1 MSESSMSAGPSSR
14 KKKIQTEW
22 TKMPEFKEWLLLD
35 PTATAAFHCT
45 IKMELKPP
53 RKKKRCPGRLLKGPP
68 LPIFVESLSGE
79 YLTDDSGSPVFN
91 GWFNGYSVVVDNP
104 DDMKML
110 YEMGNFGKGSLS
122 RSFPN
127 FSRPK
132 NGKPPVIN
140 ETQWKRRE
148 EWIEKLKLVFG
159 DSDLNKNEDASKVL
173 ESKTAGNVEAMETES
188 ADRANTKGRASA
200 DDSTS
205 WKDGDILVIADLDK
219 TCLDLKPRLKTELIE
234 TVVEVL
240 HLTLEEA
247 FFLSYG
253 LGCLQIF
260 NLVENELSPEVQWE
274 LFRTAQSDFVE
285 SYVAY
290 HHYRAKGWIVK
301 SGLKYGGN
309 FLLYSKGPAFFHAS
323 YIVVVE
329 SIGKPS
335 IESSIVGKPS
345 WEKYSA
351 LNRIAEQSNKEL
363 IVCQV
368 KWPSLEMD
376 DYKTLGIIHHF
387 RVNTCIMGR
396 WIASAKPL
404 DD

>member
-1 MSESSMSAGPSSR
+1 
-14 KKKIQTEW
+14 
-22 TKMPEFKEWLLLD
+22 
-35 PTATAAFHCT
+35 
-45 IKMELKPP
+45 MELKPP
-53 RKKKRCPGRLLKGPP
+53 RKKKRCPSRLLKGPP

-79 YLTDDSGSPVFN
+79 FLTDDSASPVFK
-91 GWFNGYSVVVDNP
+91 GCFNGYSVAVDNSE
-104 DDMKML
+104 DMKML

-127 FSRPK
+127 FGRHK

-140 ETQWKRRE
+140 ETQWRRRK

-159 DSDLNKNEDASKVL
+159 CQLPDSGLNTNDNAIP
-173 ESKTAGNVEAMETES
+173 ESKTTGDGEAMEAECAGGEITTGCASQEDGNENS
-188 ADRANTKGRASA
+188 AT
-200 DDSTS
+200 

-219 TCLDLKPRLKTELIE
+219 TCLDPKPRLETELIE

-253 LGCLQIF
+253 LGCLEIF
-260 NLVENELSPEVQWE
+260 NLVDNELSPEELWQ
-274 LFRTAQSDFVE
+274 LFRKAQNDFVE
-285 SYVAY
+285 NYVAY

-329 SIGKPS
+329 SIGKPGQ
-335 IESSIVGKPS
+335 ELAVDEKPS
-345 WEKYSA
+345 WEKYSS

-363 IVCQV
+363 IICQV
-368 KWPSLEMD
+368 KWPSLEAD
-376 DYKTLGIIHHF
+376 DYKTVGIIPHF
-387 RVNTCIMGR
+387 RVSDSIMGR
-396 WIASAKPL
+396 WNASAKIPL
-404 DD
+404 ND